1 MSVSEMPQA
10 VNLQTLQDELNANIP
25 TIVSQNNMDSSKEFA
40 NFKLDLIIAGY
51 SEADAVKLATI
62 LSQIV
67 VLLDKDSPAAN
78 FVVDDKGL
86 LLAFIP
92 RVTSGIR
99 GGERP
104 KPTFG
109 RLGANHGKIHY
120 SVKPKFRVLIQ
131 QQAIPAIQSATLK
144 YFNNAF
150 KIERTE
156 NMLRFVAPE
165 DGEQYD

>member
-1 MSVSEMPQA
+1 MSASEMPQA
-10 VNLQTLQDELNANIP
+10 VNLPTLQDQLNANIP
-25 TIVSQNNMDSSKEFA
+25 PVVSQNNIDSSKEFA
-40 NFKLDLIIAGY
+40 NFKLDLIVSGF
-51 SEADAVKLATI
+51 SESDAVKLATV

-109 RLGANHGKIHY
+109 RLGSNNGKIHY
-120 SVKPKFRVLIQ
+120 SVKPQFRVRIPR
-131 QQAIPAIQSATLK
+131 QAIAVIQSATLK

-150 KIERTE
+150 NIVRTE
-156 NMLRFVAPE
+156 NMLRFVAPT
-165 DGEQYD
+165 DGDEYD